1 MKIRKLHIKN
11 YKIFDDLALDFTD
24 DKGNTLDLIV
34 LGGENGC
41 GKTTLLEVITKLA
54 ITPQNFVGADLLLS
68 KDEQKM
74 LYQLDKTI
82 KEILTIPLLDL
93 KSSIFTSIIRQKNKL
108 IETAINIPIT
118 YFPVSRPSKTFSN
131 VTYLLLEK
139 DKEEMHRIAIKTI
152 RDEVF
157 KNQETPPKQIIQK
170 GIKEIN
176 EILRGIDLNT
186 KLVDLESEELVFES
200 ANGQRIH
207 FNDLS
212 NGEKNL
218 YFRAIYLHKLNI
230 ENSILLIDEPETS
243 LHPKWQKAVVQLYQN
258 IGKNN
263 QVILATH
270 SPHIMASVAPE
281 SLFILTIDEKNK
293 KIVPFNVGK
302 QGKHS
307 KGLEPNRILREIM
320 QVDML
325 RDFETQIDIEKLSNL
340 LNINDFERKETE
352 ELADKLKAQLGEQ
365 DPFIIRLDHQLLIL
379 KRQKAKQADALH

>member
-1 MKIRKLHIKN
+1 MKIHKLQIEK
-11 YKIFDDLALDFTD
+11 YRIFDDLALDFTD

-54 ITPQNFVGADLLLS
+54 TTPRDFVGTDLLLS
-68 KDEQKM
+68 KDELMM
-74 LYQLDKTI
+74 LYPLDSTT
-82 KEILTIPLLDL
+82 KEKMIIPLLDL
-93 KSSIFTSIIRQKNKL
+93 KPKTFLSLSRKKNKL
-108 IETAINIPIT
+108 LDTTINIPIT
-118 YFPVSRPSKTFSN
+118 YFPVSLPSETFSN
-131 VTYLLLEK
+131 VNYLLLEK

-157 KNQETPPKQIIQK
+157 KNKDTPPNQIIQK

-340 LNINDFERKETE
+340 LNINDFEREETE
-352 ELADKLKAQLGEQ
+352 ELADKLKAQLGNQ

>member
-11 YKIFDDLALDFTD
+11 YKIFDDLSLDFTD

-41 GKTTLLEVITKLA
+41 GKTTLLEFITKFRDTVHALHKSLNSLEFEDNNKKIHTIYDESNLPSSKIVYFPA
-54 ITPQNFVGADLLLS
+54 SKLSFRGGA
-68 KDEQKM
+68 
-74 LYQLDKTI
+74 YV
-82 KEILTIPLLDL
+82 
-93 KSSIFTSIIRQKNKL
+93 TSI
-108 IETAINIPIT
+108 T
-118 YFPVSRPSKTFSN
+118 
-131 VTYLLLEK
+131 LEDDK
-139 DKEEMHRIAIKTI
+139 DKMNQIAVKTI

-157 KNQETPPKQIIQK
+157 KNKDTPPKQIIQK
-170 GIKEIN
+170 GINDIN

-230 ENSILLIDEPETS
+230 EDSILLIDEPETS

-270 SPHIMASVAPE
+270 SPHIMASVPAE

-293 KIVPFNVGK
+293 KIVPINVGK
-302 QGKHS
+302 EGKHS

-320 QVDML
+320 QVEML

-340 LNINDFERKETE
+340 LNINDFEREDVE
-352 ELADKLKAQLGEQ
+352 ELTDKLKTQLGVQ

>member
-41 GKTTLLEVITKLA
+41 GKTTLLEAITKLNDSVHSLQKSLDSLEFEDA
-54 ITPQNFVGADLLLS
+54 NKKIHTIYDESKLPHSKVFYFPASKLSFRGA
-68 KDEQKM
+68 
-74 LYQLDKTI
+74 Y
-82 KEILTIPLLDL
+82 
-93 KSSIFTSIIRQKNKL
+93 
-108 IETAINIPIT
+108 IT
-118 YFPVSRPSKTFSN
+118 YIN
-131 VTYLLLEK
+131 LDDDK
-139 DKEEMHRIAIKTI
+139 DKMKSIAVKTI

-157 KNQETPPKQIIQK
+157 KNKDTPPNQIIQK

-218 YFRAIYLHKLNI
+218 YFRAIYLHKLNL

-243 LHPKWQKAVVQLYQN
+243 LHPKWQKAIVQLYQN

-293 KIVPFNVGK
+293 KIVPLNVGK

-340 LNINDFERKETE
+340 LNINDFEREETE

>member
-34 LGGENGC
+34 LGGENGS
-41 GKTTLLEVITKLA
+41 GKTTLLEAITKFNDSVHSLHK
-54 ITPQNFVGADLLLS
+54 S
-68 KDEQKM
+68 
-74 LYQLDKTI
+74 LDSLEFEDNN
-82 KEILTIPLLDL
+82 KEIRTIYDASKLPH
-93 KSSIFTSIIRQKNKL
+93 SSLFYFPASKL
-108 IETAINIPIT
+108 SFRSAYIT
-118 YFPVSRPSKTFSN
+118 YIT
-131 VTYLLLEK
+131 LEEDK
-139 DKEEMHRIAIKTI
+139 DKMKSIAVKTI

-157 KNQETPPKQIIQK
+157 KNKDTPPNPIIQK

-340 LNINDFERKETE
+340 LNINDFEREETE
-352 ELADKLKAQLGEQ
+352 ELADKLKAQLGNQ